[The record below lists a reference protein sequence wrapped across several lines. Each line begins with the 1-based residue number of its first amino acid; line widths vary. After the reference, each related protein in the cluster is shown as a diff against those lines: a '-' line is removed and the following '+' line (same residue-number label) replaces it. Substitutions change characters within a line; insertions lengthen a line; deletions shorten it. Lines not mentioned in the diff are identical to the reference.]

1 MNDLIERLNNISS
14 WNSFAASLVSQ
25 SKTRGL
31 TQRQIDA
38 AETMLKKLDGR
49 AANRA
54 AKSGTVTLDRIME
67 MFSVQGSKRAK
78 FYADGLVISTSRH
91 PDTLYVVE
99 IDNDVYQG
107 KIVNGNFQAVADA
120 NPTTLPRLRKIAEN
134 PRDAAVAYGRET
146 GICSCCGRELT
157 NKTSIEMGIGPICA
171 SKWGF

>member
-1 MNDLIERLNNISS
+1 MNDLIERLKNISTV
-14 WNSFAASLVSQ
+14 NSFAASLVSQ

-38 AETMLKKLDGR
+38 AKIMLARMD
-49 AANRA
+49 
-54 AKSGTVTLDRIME
+54 KSGTINLDRIME

-78 FYADGLVISTSRH
+78 FYADGLVISTSRY

-157 NKTSIEMGIGPICA
+157 NQTSIEMGIGPICA